1 MLNVVVLTAALSV
14 YNSGVYSNTRM
25 LYGLARRPAA
35 RTAQCDRRGVPLVA
49 LGVSALAT
57 GICVV
62 VNYFMPGKAFGFLM
76 GLVVS
81 ALIINWALIS
91 WIHLRFRAPSW
102 QPNSLASSAAW
113 ATLHQ
118 LPVPGL
124 PAGHPGGDV
133 PDAGSATVRLSDS
146 ILAGSAGTGLPPARQ
161 AGGGARGLSGKARPY
176 RSLYCY
182 PWDVASAAQHG
193 QRLQQLGM
201 NGVTLAVSYHAGKFL
216 RPHGRRRPAR
226 HFSRRRR
233 GVFRTAARAIW
244 RTQAASPFRSAMRRV
259 LPELV
264 ADAQLAVHAW
274 TVLLHNSRLGALHPH
289 TAHNV
294 FGDGYVYSLCPMHDA
309 VFAYAVNLCRDIAAQ
324 GVHSLVLETPGW
336 LPYAHGYHHEFAQVR
351 SNVWLDTMLGLCFCD
366 ACMAAGR
373 QHGLGMDSLRA
384 SIARSVDQYLQ
395 APVDATP
402 AQAQAWLQAD
412 LLAMPAL
419 AEWLRLRQRRV
430 TELVGAIRAAIPPQV
445 ELAVIATVQRPTAS
459 NWLEGMDVAALARV
473 ADWIEVPFYE
483 ADAAAVASDAWDCIR
498 RLGGSAQL
506 RAILRPG
513 PPDLADGAQLASAL
527 DRLAQ
532 LGIRELGFYNFGL
545 LRPARL
551 EALGQALR
559 PLPDE
564 PASPA

>member
-1 MLNVVVLTAALSV
+1 M
-14 YNSGVYSNTRM
+14 
-25 LYGLARRPAA
+25 
-35 RTAQCDRRGVPLVA
+35 
-49 LGVSALAT
+49 
-57 GICVV
+57 
-62 VNYFMPGKAFGFLM
+62 
-76 GLVVS
+76 
-81 ALIINWALIS
+81 
-91 WIHLRFRAPSW
+91 
-102 QPNSLASSAAW
+102 
-113 ATLHQ
+113 
-118 LPVPGL
+118 
-124 PAGHPGGDV
+124 
-133 PDAGSATVRLSDS
+133 
-146 ILAGSAGTGLPPARQ
+146 
-161 AGGGARGLSGKARPY
+161 SGKARPY

-216 RPHGRRRPAR
+216 RPQAGDAPRVIFPEDGVVYFEPQPALYGELKPLA
-226 HFSRRRR
+226 HSD
-233 GVFRTAARAIW
+233 
-244 RTQAASPFRSAMRRV
+244 PAMRRV

-274 TVLLHNSRLGALHPH
+274 TVLLHNSRLGALHPQY
-289 TAHNV
+289 TARNV
-294 FGDGYVYSLCPMHDA
+294 FSDGYVYSLCPMHDA

-336 LPYAHGYHHEFAQVR
+336 LPFAHGYHHEFAQVR
-351 SNVWLDTMLGLCFCD
+351 SNVWLDTMLSLCFCD

-373 QHGLGMDSLRA
+373 QHGLNMDSLRA

-459 NWLEGMDVAALARV
+459 NWLEGMDLAALAQI

-513 PPDLADGAQLASAL
+513 PPDLADGAQLTKAL
-527 DRLAQ
+527 DQLAQ

-551 EALGQALR
+551 EALGLALR
-559 PLPDE
+559 PLHDE
-564 PASPA
+564 PASPS